1 MAGKERKRKRKANY
15 LNFSCQIPMKDI
27 NTEQECRLKNN
38 VKEQAERIE
47 LLLFSTGVYLNVLT
61 QEVSGEMLLQHN

>member
-1 MAGKERKRKRKANY
+1 
-15 LNFSCQIPMKDI
+15 MKDI

-47 LLLFSTGVYLNVLT
+47 LLIFSTSVYLNVLT
-61 QEVSGEMLLQHN
+61 QKNVRRNVITTQPKGLLHINRLEIQFLLLFRSP